1 MNLDAFMNPK
11 NSSSSKEKDKSNRV
25 LLLTYE
31 EVNDDSLMKAD
42 AAHLQEYLKNGYE
55 VQTLMIE
62 NKNLSI
68 EKKQN
73 HSKISPD
80 SLILMDKLVWLK
92 EKEGSKLIFA
102 HHGLPNNEKENL
114 KGKNSGAILAQHGLS
129 GDLKNME
136 VLYLPCSGNK
146 GPEATNFVNQIAK
159 NAVNFLVEAI
169 DEVRTVKLGQPNKQ
183 DRDTF
188 IKKQETKIADANNL
202 EEACLQYNSKL
213 SELQKKII
221 DNMKLEAT
229 FNLKN
234 IDYIYGVKGSYY
246 FAEKNPKMPKKFNT
260 IYHPINKPDIKTGK
274 YKFNTFFL
282 IGTPQKTIFG
292 KTSSVIKTKD
302 PKKIEKFRNGIT
314 LQNASVQAR
323 SNLKKQLSPDKLT
336 STSTRKVNKFKSKR
350 IL

>member
-1 MNLDAFMNPK
+1 MNLGEFMTPQ
-11 NSSSSKEKDKSNRV
+11 NSNSSKEKDKKQSSRV

-42 AAHLQEYLKNGYE
+42 AVHLQEYLKNGHE

-62 NKNLSI
+62 NKDLSI

-73 HSKISPD
+73 HTKISPD
-80 SLILMDKLVWLK
+80 SLMLMDKLAWLK
-92 EKEGSKLIFA
+92 EKESSKLIFA

-159 NAVNFLVEAI
+159 EAVNFLIEAI
-169 DEVRTVKLGQPNKQ
+169 DEVRTVKLGQPIKQ

-188 IKKQETKIADANNL
+188 IKNQETKISDANSL
-202 EEACLQYNSKL
+202 EKACLKANGKL
-213 SELQKKII
+213 GESQKAII
-221 DNMKLEAT
+221 DDMRLEAAS
-229 FNLKN
+229 NLKN
-234 IDYIYGVKGSYY
+234 IDYIYGAKGSYY
-246 FAEKNPKMPKKFNT
+246 FAEKKPKLPEKFNT

-282 IGTPQKTIFG
+282 VGTPKKTIFG
-292 KTSSVIKTKD
+292 KTPSIIKTKD
-302 PKKIEKFRNGIT
+302 PKKIEQFRNDIT

-323 SNLKKQLSPDKLT
+323 TNLKKQLSTDKLP
-336 STSTRKVNKFKSKR
+336 STRKAKPS
-350 IL
+350 LYL